1 MLDVTCNAFM
11 RPMTSFRLGEKV
23 GNILNPQRFGRGTK
37 KRNGKRRKTRT
48 KTSRVNKKRIR
59 SASYYNNITH
69 Y

>member
-1 MLDVTCNAFM
+1 MGVRVRVAQCIRLDI
-11 RPMTSFRLGEKV
+11 V

-59 SASYYNNITH
+59 SASYYNNITQ